1 MESNRLEKSQMKKIF
16 ENETP
21 VKKYSK
27 GDIIYYQGDKASC
40 FYYLK
45 RGRVKVYMTS
55 PDGME
60 KTLSTAS
67 SGEILG
73 EAAFFDNMPRISFAK
88 ALTNIEIVSV
98 NRTRLLELI
107 KISPSIAMELLELQA
122 KRIRQLSTQIDSMT
136 FLQADGRIA
145 QLLLQ
150 SMQPYKGKMQVRL
163 THEEIGS
170 TVGVSRVTVSKI
182 LNSFV
187 KKGYVQTE
195 YGHII
200 ICDSKRLRE
209 LIDKV

>member
-1 MESNRLEKSQMKKIF
+1 MESNILEKSQMKKIF

-73 EAAFFDNMPRISFAK
+73 EAAFFDNMPPSQNYFLTIDRYFIECNIPAK
-88 ALTNIEIVSV
+88 NCIYSMFL
-98 NRTRLLELI
+98 
-107 KISPSIAMELLELQA
+107 PYYMERVQWETE
-122 KRIRQLSTQIDSMT
+122 KRIFC
-136 FLQADGRIA
+136 FL
-145 QLLLQ
+145 
-150 SMQPYKGKMQVRL
+150 V
-163 THEEIGS
+163 
-170 TVGVSRVTVSKI
+170 
-182 LNSFV
+182 
-187 KKGYVQTE
+187 
-195 YGHII
+195 
-200 ICDSKRLRE
+200 
-209 LIDKV
+209 LID